1 MKAIMIANTILKR
14 AWGKGIYVNPLKL
27 QSLLYF
33 TQGFCLKY
41 DCDGIIDEDF
51 YKNERGAI
59 IYSIDDVFKKYLYD
73 DIKEL
78 EKGRENHIYT
88 AKVDANLFFIE
99 ILDHI
104 IAIYGN
110 SSYFVL
116 FSLIEY
122 HNKIRDI
129 KIKTGQIMDKTIIKK
144 TFEGLNYGE

>member
-1 MKAIMIANTILKR
+1 MEAIIIANTILKR

-51 YKNERGAI
+51 YKNERGTI
-59 IYSIDDVFKKYLYD
+59 IYSIDDVFKRYLYD
-73 DIKEL
+73 NIREL
-78 EKGRENHIYT
+78 ERGRENHIYS
-88 AKVDANLFFIE
+88 ARVDTNLFFIE

-104 IAIYGN
+104 IAIYGS

-122 HNKIRDI
+122 HNKIRNI
-129 KIKTGQIMDKTIIKK
+129 KIKTGQLISKDIIKE
-144 TFEGLNYGE
+144 TFKDLCYGE